1 MLEKIDYIERN
12 GNALIYRCYGD
23 GSWVELPSCIRGL
36 PVTELADHCFAGEA
50 SLRYKKFQIKSI
62 YRAEWEQ
69 EEQAPSEK
77 PAEFPALGGKGLKE
91 ILLPATVEAVG
102 DYAFYGC
109 LNLERLYFP
118 SGLKRLGGGAFVAC
132 NHIRQLFF
140 AVESEQDTPFC
151 MKDVLAEL
159 SYEVE
164 VILENRA
171 GEPVARLVYPEY
183 YEESKE
189 NTPARII
196 EIVFH
201 GTGYK
206 YRQCFQGRCMDY
218 HQYDS
223 LFYLASVQEFPP
235 TVLRMAMNRLETPV
249 ELTDEAREQY
259 LAWLK
264 QEYQAAAQWLFAQK
278 RPELFRMLGDS
289 GYYSEEILNYFL
301 ETASRQGDAQTVS
314 YLMDYRRNR
323 FAAPARKKY
332 VL

>member
-1 MLEKIDYIERN
+1 N
-12 GNALIYRCYGD
+12 
-23 GSWVELPSCIRGL
+23 
-36 PVTELADHCFAGEA
+36 
-50 SLRYKKFQIKSI
+50 
-62 YRAEWEQ
+62 RAENQRSAQDRGRAQNQ
-69 EEQAPSEK
+69 E
-77 PAEFPALGGKGLKE
+77 PAEFPALGGKELQE
-91 ILLPATVEAVG
+91 IFLPSRLEGIG

-109 LNLERLYFP
+109 LNLKRLHLP
-118 SGLKRLGGGAFVAC
+118 ASLKRLGGGVFVAC

-140 AVESEQDTPFC
+140 MVGAESETPFC

-164 VILENRA
+164 VILEDRRGKIA
-171 GEPVARLVYPEY
+171 ARLVYPEY

-196 EIVFH
+196 EIIFH

-218 HQYDS
+218 HQYDA

-235 TVLRMAMNRLETPV
+235 TVIRMAVDRLETPA
-249 ELTDEAREQY
+249 ELSPAARDQY
-259 LAWLK
+259 LAWLRK
-264 QEYQAAAQWLFAQK
+264 EYRTAAGWLFEQN
-278 RPELFRMLGDS
+278 RPELLRMLGDY

-301 ETASRQGDAQTVS
+301 EAASRQGDAVTVS
-314 YLMDYRRNR
+314 YLMDYRRSH
-323 FAAPARKKY
+323 FGAPRKKKY